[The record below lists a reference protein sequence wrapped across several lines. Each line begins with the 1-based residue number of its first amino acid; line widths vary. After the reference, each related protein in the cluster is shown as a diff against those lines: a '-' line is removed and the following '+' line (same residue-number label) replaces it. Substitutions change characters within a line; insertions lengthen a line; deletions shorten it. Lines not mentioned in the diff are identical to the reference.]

1 LRHNHPPR
9 AHQILQEEHEDG
21 GTHAIEVE
29 TQMPPHNQTSHSKR
43 KRNQHNRHNRHREV
57 ADAVAEDEGE
67 EAKQIVQDPRNRTL
81 PLSSLYPRLYKKQ
94 HTEEEEVGV
103 GVGGVVEEEVA
114 QSVSHSVWLLVVVNL
129 VGN

>member
-1 LRHNHPPR
+1 MS
-9 AHQILQEEHEDG
+9 QEEHEDG
-21 GTHAIEVE
+21 GTHGIEVE

-43 KRNQHNRHNRHREV
+43 KRNQHNRHREV
-57 ADAVAEDEGE
+57 ADGVAEEEGE
-67 EAKQIVQDPRNRTL
+67 EVKQIVQDPHNQTL